1 MEHLLKVLVRPQFA
15 LILFFGYS
23 TVGSGSARGGSV
35 GECQIH
41 KNYVVS

>member
-15 LILFFGYS
+15 LILLFGYS
-23 TVGSGSARGGSV
+23 SVGSVRGGLV